1 MRRLLVIPLAI
12 LMLCC
17 AACTQTGGKHARAV
31 YVLLDVS
38 QSYNGKLT
46 EANPVIDYLLAS
58 LVSGDSLT
66 VASIDSASFTEKDVI
81 AKVTFDDRPSIA
93 DEQKRAFRARL
104 NKFLADRHPS
114 NNTDVSGAMLQAAQD
129 LDETGAGH
137 RYILV
142 FSDLQQDL
150 PKGYVRSSKLPLKG
164 TQVIAV
170 DVTKLHTDNVDP
182 QNYLNRLAHWK
193 HVVTADGGRWQVIN
207 DLSHL
212 DRVFND

>member
-1 MRRLLVIPLAI
+1 MRRLLVLPLFI
-12 LMLCC
+12 LLLCSA
-17 AACTQTGGKHARAV
+17 AACTQTGGRHARAV

-38 QSYNGKLT
+38 QSYNTQLT
-46 EANPVIDYLLAS
+46 EANPVITYLLAS

-104 NKFLADRHPS
+104 NQFFADRHS
-114 NNTDVSGAMLQAAQD
+114 SENTDVSGALLQAAQD

-150 PKGYVRSSKLPLKG
+150 PKG
-164 TQVIAV
+164 
-170 DVTKLHTDNVDP
+170 
-182 QNYLNRLAHWK
+182 
-193 HVVTADGGRWQVIN
+193 
-207 DLSHL
+207 
-212 DRVFND
+212 